1 MIMNGVLLVEC
12 ATWLII
18 SVRFSSV
25 MIKIKRLADNLN
37 LEGKRVLLIAD
48 FNVPINDGA
57 ITENSRIEKVLP
69 TIKFLI
75 NKKAKIIIIAHLGRP
90 KGKIIPELTLKP
102 IADKLSDYL
111 NQDIVFLNESIGSL
125 AIQGSKKIPNGKV
138 MLLENIRFYK
148 EEELN
153 SVSFAKELSK
163 IGDIYI
169 NEAFPC
175 SHRAH
180 ASVCEITKHIN
191 SFAGK
196 QLLEEVNVI
205 KMLTDN
211 AKKPTTC
218 IIGGS
223 KISTKSGVLINLIK
237 KMQNIVI
244 VGAMANTFIKHKGY
258 NIGKS
263 IFEKNQK
270 NLIENIIQES
280 KKNNCNLVLPED
292 VITSKD
298 HKSKGVLNSLDQIND
313 NDLILDIGKKTLQN
327 IIKVIDESK
336 TILWNGPAGYFEIDE
351 FSAGTKKIAEKRS
364 DNTKTTSLV
373 SIAGGG
379 DTVAAINK
387 FKCSDGFTYLSTAGG
402 AFLELLEGKVLP
414 GIKALEI
421 NG

>member
-1 MIMNGVLLVEC
+1 MV
-12 ATWLII
+12 
-18 SVRFSSV
+18 
-25 MIKIKRLADNLN
+25 KINKLDENLN
-37 LEGKRVLLIAD
+37 IEGKRVLLRVD

-75 NKKAKIIIIAHLGRP
+75 NKKAKRIIIAHLGRP
-90 KGKIIPELTLKP
+90 KGKIVPELTLKP
-102 IADKLSDYL
+102 IAKKLSDYL
-111 NQDIVFLNESIGSL
+111 NQDVVFLNESIGSL
-125 AIQGSKKIPNGKV
+125 VIQNSKKIPNGKII
-138 MLLENIRFYK
+138 LLENIRFYK

-153 SVSFAKELSK
+153 SMSFAKELSK

-180 ASVCEITKHIN
+180 ASVCEITKHID

-196 QLLEEVNVI
+196 QLLEEVNII

-211 AKKPTTC
+211 AIKPITC
-218 IIGGS
+218 IVGGS

-237 KMQNIVI
+237 KMQNIII
-244 VGAMANTFIKHKGY
+244 VGAMANSFIKHKGY
-258 NIGKS
+258 NIGQS
-263 IFEKNQK
+263 IFEKNQE

-280 KKNNCNLVLPED
+280 KKNNCNLILPED
-292 VITSKD
+292 VITSNNRN
-298 HKSKGVLNSLDQIND
+298 SKGVLKSLDQITD
-313 NDLILDIGKKTLQN
+313 NDLILDIGEKTLQN
-327 IIKVIDESK
+327 IFKVIDESK

-351 FSAGTKKIAEKRS
+351 FSVGSKKIANKISE
-364 DNTKTTSLV
+364 NTKNKSLV

-421 NG
+421 N

>member
-1 MIMNGVLLVEC
+1 MV
-12 ATWLII
+12 
-18 SVRFSSV
+18 
-25 MIKIKRLADNLN
+25 KINQLDENLN
-37 LEGKRVLLIAD
+37 IEGKRVLLRVD
-48 FNVPINDGA
+48 FNVPINDGV
-57 ITENSRIEKVLP
+57 ITEDSRIEKVLP

-90 KGKIIPELTLKP
+90 KGKIVPELTLKP
-102 IADKLSDYL
+102 IAKKLSNYL
-111 NQDIVFLNESIGSL
+111 NQNVVFLNESIGSL
-125 AIQGSKKIPNGKV
+125 AIQNSKKIPNGEIL
-138 MLLENIRFYK
+138 LLENLRFNK

-211 AKKPTTC
+211 AKKPITC

-237 KMQNIVI
+237 KMQSIVI

-258 NIGKS
+258 NIGHS
-263 IFEKNQK
+263 IFEKNQE
-270 NLIENIIQES
+270 NLIDDIIEES

-292 VITSKD
+292 VMVSK
-298 HKSKGVLNSLDQIND
+298 KYNSKGDLKSLDQIND
-313 NDLILDIGKKTLQN
+313 DDLILDIGEKTIQN
-327 IIKVIDESK
+327 IFKIIDESK
-336 TILWNGPAGYFEIDE
+336 TVLWNGPAGYFEVDE
-351 FSAGTKKIAEKRS
+351 FSIGSKKIANKISE
-364 DNTKTTSLV
+364 NTKTKSLV

-379 DTVAAINK
+379 HTIAAINK
-387 FKCSDGFTYLSTAGG
+387 FKCSNGFTYLSTAGG
-402 AFLELLEGKVLP
+402 AFLELLEGKMLP

-421 NG
+421 N

>member
-1 MIMNGVLLVEC
+1 MV
-12 ATWLII
+12 
-18 SVRFSSV
+18 
-25 MIKIKRLADNLN
+25 KINKLDENLN
-37 LEGKRVLLIAD
+37 IEGKRVLLRVD

-90 KGKIIPELTLKP
+90 KGKIVPGLTLKP
-102 IADKLSDYL
+102 IAKKLSDYL
-111 NQDIVFLNESIGSL
+111 DQDVVFLNKSIGSL
-125 AIQGSKKIPNGKV
+125 VIQNSKKISNGKI
-138 MLLENIRFYK
+138 MLLENIRFHK

-153 SVSFAKELSK
+153 SESFAKELSK

-169 NEAFPC
+169 NEAYPC

-196 QLLEEVNVI
+196 QLLEEVNAI
-205 KMLTDN
+205 RMLTNN

-223 KISTKSGVLINLIK
+223 KISTKSGILINLIK

-244 VGAMANTFIKHKGY
+244 VGAMANIFIKHKGY
-258 NIGKS
+258 NIGQS
-263 IFEKNQK
+263 IFEKNQE
-270 NLIENIIQES
+270 NLIESIIQES
-280 KKNNCNLVLPED
+280 KKNNCNLILPED

-298 HKSKGVLNSLDQIND
+298 YNSKGVLKSLDQIND
-313 NDLILDIGKKTLQN
+313 NDLIFDIGEKTLQN
-327 IIKVIDESK
+327 IFKIIDKSK
-336 TILWNGPAGYFEIDE
+336 TILWNGPAGYFESDE
-351 FSAGTKKIAEKRS
+351 LSVGSKKISMKISE
-364 DNTKTTSLV
+364 NTKTKSLV
-373 SIAGGG
+373 SMAGGG

-387 FKCSDGFTYLSTAGG
+387 FKCSNGFTYLSTAGG
-402 AFLELLEGKVLP
+402 AFLELLEGKILP

-421 NG
+421 NE

>member
-1 MIMNGVLLVEC
+1 MV
-12 ATWLII
+12 
-18 SVRFSSV
+18 
-25 MIKIKRLADNLN
+25 KINKLDENLN
-37 LEGKRVLLIAD
+37 IEGKRVLLRVD

-57 ITENSRIEKVLP
+57 ITEDSRIEKVLP

-90 KGKIIPELTLKP
+90 KGKIVPELTLKP
-102 IADKLSDYL
+102 IAKKLSNYL
-111 NQDIVFLNESIGSL
+111 NQDVVFLNESIGSL
-125 AIQGSKKIPNGKV
+125 AIQNSKKIPNGKI

-175 SHRAH
+175 SHRTH
-180 ASVCEITKHIN
+180 ASVCEITKHID

-196 QLLEEVNVI
+196 QLLEEISAI

-211 AKKPTTC
+211 AKKPITC
-218 IIGGS
+218 IVGGS
-223 KISTKSGVLINLIK
+223 KISTKSGILINLIK

-244 VGAMANTFIKHKGY
+244 VGAMANTFLKYKGY
-258 NIGKS
+258 NIGQS
-263 IFEKNQK
+263 IFEKNQE

-292 VITSKD
+292 VITSKN
-298 HKSKGVLNSLDQIND
+298 HNSKGVLKNLDQIND
-313 NDLILDIGKKTLQN
+313 NDLILDMGEKTLQN
-327 IIKVIDESK
+327 IFKVIDKSK
-336 TILWNGPAGYFEIDE
+336 TVLWNGPAGYFEIDE
-351 FSAGTKKIAEKRS
+351 FSIGSKKIANKIS
-364 DNTKTTSLV
+364 DNTKTKSLI

-387 FKCSDGFTYLSTAGG
+387 FKCSNGFTYLSTAGG
-402 AFLELLEGKVLP
+402 AFLELLEGKMLP

-421 NG
+421 N

>member
-1 MIMNGVLLVEC
+1 
-12 ATWLII
+12 
-18 SVRFSSV
+18 
-25 MIKIKRLADNLN
+25 MIKIKRLDDNLN
-37 LEGKRVLLIAD
+37 IEGKRVLLRVD

-57 ITENSRIEKVLP
+57 ITEDSRIEKVLP

-90 KGKIIPELTLKP
+90 KGKIVPELTLKP
-102 IADKLSDYL
+102 IAKKLSNYL
-111 NQDIVFLNESIGSL
+111 NQNVVFLNESIGSL
-125 AIQGSKKIPNGKV
+125 AIQNSKKIPNGKIL
-138 MLLENIRFYK
+138 LLENLRFNK

-163 IGDIYI
+163 VGDIYI

-211 AKKPTTC
+211 AKKPITC

-237 KMQNIVI
+237 KMQSIVI

-258 NIGKS
+258 NIGHS
-263 IFEKNQK
+263 IFEKNQE
-270 NLIENIIQES
+270 NLIDDIIEES

-292 VITSKD
+292 VMVSKNYN
-298 HKSKGVLNSLDQIND
+298 SKGDLKSLDQIND
-313 NDLILDIGKKTLQN
+313 DDLILDIGEKTIQN
-327 IIKVIDESK
+327 IFKIIDESK
-336 TILWNGPAGYFEIDE
+336 TVLWNGPAGYFEVDE
-351 FSAGTKKIAEKRS
+351 FSIGSKKIANKISE
-364 DNTKTTSLV
+364 NTKSKSLV

-379 DTVAAINK
+379 HTVAAINK
-387 FKCSDGFTYLSTAGG
+387 FEYSDGFTYLSTAGG

-421 NG
+421 N

>member
-1 MIMNGVLLVEC
+1 L
-12 ATWLII
+12 
-18 SVRFSSV
+18 
-25 MIKIKRLADNLN
+25 
-37 LEGKRVLLIAD
+37 
-48 FNVPINDGA
+48 
-57 ITENSRIEKVLP
+57 
-69 TIKFLI
+69 
-75 NKKAKIIIIAHLGRP
+75 
-90 KGKIIPELTLKP
+90 
-102 IADKLSDYL
+102 
-111 NQDIVFLNESIGSL
+111 FLNESIGSL
-125 AIQGSKKIPNGKV
+125 VIQNSKKIPNGKIV
-138 MLLENIRFYK
+138 LLENIRFHK

-205 KMLTDN
+205 KMLTN
-211 AKKPTTC
+211 NTKKPTTC

-223 KISTKSGVLINLIK
+223 KISTKSGILIKLIK

-244 VGAMANTFIKHKGY
+244 VGAMANIFIKHKGY
-258 NIGKS
+258 NIGQS
-263 IFEKNQK
+263 IFEKNK
-270 NLIENIIQES
+270 ENLIENIIQES

-292 VITSKD
+292 VITSKN
-298 HKSKGVLNSLDQIND
+298 HNSKGVLKNLDQIND
-313 NDLILDIGKKTLQN
+313 NDLILDIGEKTLQN
-327 IIKVIDESK
+327 IIKLIDESK

-351 FSAGTKKIAEKRS
+351 FAAGSKKIAKKISE
-364 DNTKTTSLV
+364 NTKTKSLV

-387 FKCSDGFTYLSTAGG
+387 FKYSDGFTYLSTAGG
-402 AFLELLEGKVLP
+402 AFLELLEGKALP

-421 NG
+421 NE

>member
-1 MIMNGVLLVEC
+1 
-12 ATWLII
+12 
-18 SVRFSSV
+18 
-25 MIKIKRLADNLN
+25 MIKIKRLDDNLN
-37 LEGKRVLLIAD
+37 IEGKRVLLRVD

-57 ITENSRIEKVLP
+57 ITEDSRIEKVLP

-90 KGKIIPELTLKP
+90 KGKIVPTLTLKP
-102 IADKLSDYL
+102 IAEKLSDYL
-111 NQDIVFLNESIGSL
+111 NQDVVFSSESIGSL
-125 AIQGSKKIPNGKV
+125 VIQNSKKISNGKI

-169 NEAFPC
+169 NEEFPC

-180 ASVCEITKHIN
+180 TSVCEITKHIN

-196 QLLEEVNVI
+196 QLLEEVNII

-211 AKKPTTC
+211 AKKPITC

-258 NIGKS
+258 NIGQS
-263 IFEKNQK
+263 MFEKNQE

-292 VITSKD
+292 VITSKN
-298 HKSKGVLNSLDQIND
+298 HNSKGVLKSLDQIND
-313 NDLILDIGKKTLQN
+313 NDLILDMGEKTLQN
-327 IIKVIDESK
+327 IFKVIDKSK
-336 TILWNGPAGYFEIDE
+336 TVLWNGPAGYFEIDE
-351 FSAGTKKIAEKRS
+351 FSIGSKKIANKIS
-364 DNTKTTSLV
+364 DNTKTKSLI

-421 NG
+421 N

>member
-1 MIMNGVLLVEC
+1 MV
-12 ATWLII
+12 
-18 SVRFSSV
+18 
-25 MIKIKRLADNLN
+25 KINKLDENLDI
-37 LEGKRVLLIAD
+37 EGKRALLRVD
-48 FNVPINDGA
+48 FNVPINDGT
-57 ITENSRIEKVLP
+57 ITEDSRIEKVLP

-90 KGKIIPELTLKP
+90 KGKIVPALTLKP
-102 IADKLSDYL
+102 IAKKLSNYL
-111 NQDIVFLNESIGSL
+111 DQDVIFLNESIGSL
-125 AIQGSKKIPNGKV
+125 AIQNSKKIPNGKI
-138 MLLENIRFYK
+138 MLLENIRFHK

-175 SHRAH
+175 SHRTH
-180 ASVCEITKHIN
+180 ASVCEITKHID

-196 QLLEEVNVI
+196 QLLEEISAI

-218 IIGGS
+218 IVGGS
-223 KISTKSGVLINLIK
+223 KISTKSGILINLVR

-244 VGAMANTFIKHKGY
+244 VGAMANTFLKYKGY
-258 NIGKS
+258 NIGQS
-263 IFEKNQK
+263 IFEKNQES
-270 NLIENIIQES
+270 LIENIIQES

-292 VITSKD
+292 VITSRN
-298 HKSKGVLNSLDQIND
+298 HNSKGVLKNLDQIND

-327 IIKVIDESK
+327 IFKVIDKSK
-336 TILWNGPAGYFEIDE
+336 TVLWNGPAGYFEIDE
-351 FSAGTKKIAEKRS
+351 FSIGSKKIANKIS
-364 DNTKTTSLV
+364 DNTKAKSLI

-387 FKCSDGFTYLSTAGG
+387 FKCSNGFTYLSTAGG
-402 AFLELLEGKVLP
+402 AFLELLEGKMLP

-421 NG
+421 N

>member
-1 MIMNGVLLVEC
+1 MITNGVLLVEC
-12 ATWLII
+12 VIWLII
-18 SVRFSSV
+18 SVRFNLA
-25 MIKIKRLADNLN
+25 MIKIKRLDDNLN
-37 LEGKRVLLIAD
+37 IEGKRVLLRVD
-48 FNVPINDGA
+48 FNVPINNGA
-57 ITENSRIEKVLP
+57 ITEDSRIEKVLP

-75 NKKAKIIIIAHLGRP
+75 GKKAKIIIIAHLGRP
-90 KGKIIPELTLKP
+90 KGKIVPGLTLKP
-102 IADKLSDYL
+102 IAKKLSSYL
-111 NQDIVFLNESIGSL
+111 NQDVMFLNESIGSL
-125 AIQGSKKIPNGKV
+125 VVQNSKKIPNGKI
-138 MLLENIRFYK
+138 MLLENIRFHK

-153 SVSFAKELSK
+153 SASFAKELSK

-180 ASVCEITKHIN
+180 ASICEITKHIN

-211 AKKPTTC
+211 AKKPITC

-223 KISTKSGVLINLIK
+223 KISTKSSVLINLIK
-237 KMQNIVI
+237 KMQSIVI
-244 VGAMANTFIKHKGY
+244 VGAMANTFIKYKGY
-258 NIGKS
+258 NIGHS
-263 IFEKNQK
+263 IFEKNQE

-292 VITSKD
+292 VIASND
-298 HKSKGVLNSLDQIND
+298 LNSKGVLKSLDQITD
-313 NDLILDIGKKTLQN
+313 NDLILDIGEKTLQN
-327 IIKVIDESK
+327 IFKVIDESK

-351 FSAGTKKIAEKRS
+351 FSVGSKKISKKISE
-364 DNTKTTSLV
+364 NTKTKSLI

-387 FKCSDGFTYLSTAGG
+387 FKCSNGFTYLSTAGG

-421 NG
+421 NE

>member
-1 MIMNGVLLVEC
+1 MV
-12 ATWLII
+12 
-18 SVRFSSV
+18 
-25 MIKIKRLADNLN
+25 KINKLDENLN
-37 LEGKRVLLIAD
+37 IEGKRALLRVD
-48 FNVPINDGA
+48 FNVPINDGT
-57 ITENSRIEKVLP
+57 ITEDSRIERVLP

-90 KGKIIPELTLKP
+90 KGKIVPELTLKP
-102 IADKLSDYL
+102 IAKKLSNYL
-111 NQDIVFLNESIGSL
+111 NQDVAFLNESIGSL
-125 AIQGSKKIPNGKV
+125 AIQNSKKIPNGKII
-138 MLLENIRFYK
+138 LLENIRFHK
-148 EEELN
+148 EEESN

-175 SHRAH
+175 SHRNH
-180 ASVCEITKHIN
+180 ASVCEITKHID

-196 QLLEEVNVI
+196 QLLEEISAI

-218 IIGGS
+218 IVGGS
-223 KISTKSGVLINLIK
+223 KISTKSGILINLVR

-244 VGAMANTFIKHKGY
+244 VGAMANTFLKYKGY
-258 NIGKS
+258 NIGQS
-263 IFEKNQK
+263 IFEKNQES
-270 NLIENIIQES
+270 LIENIIQES

-292 VITSKD
+292 VITSRN
-298 HKSKGVLNSLDQIND
+298 HNSKGILKNLDQIND

-327 IIKVIDESK
+327 IFKVIDKSK
-336 TILWNGPAGYFEIDE
+336 TVLWNGPAGYFEIDE
-351 FSAGTKKIAEKRS
+351 FSIGSKKIANKIS
-364 DNTKTTSLV
+364 DNTKAKSLI

-387 FKCSDGFTYLSTAGG
+387 FKCSNGFTYLSTAGG
-402 AFLELLEGKVLP
+402 AFLELLEGKMLP

-421 NG
+421 N

>member
-1 MIMNGVLLVEC
+1 MVKINKLDENLDIEGKKVLL
-12 ATWLII
+12 
-18 SVRFSSV
+18 
-25 MIKIKRLADNLN
+25 
-37 LEGKRVLLIAD
+37 RVD
-48 FNVPINDGA
+48 FNVPINDGT
-57 ITENSRIEKVLP
+57 ITEDSRIEKVLP

-90 KGKIIPELTLKP
+90 KGKIVPELTLKP
-102 IADKLSDYL
+102 IAKKLSNYL
-111 NQDIVFLNESIGSL
+111 NQDVTFLNESIGSL
-125 AIQGSKKIPNGKV
+125 AIQNSKKIPNGKI
-138 MLLENIRFYK
+138 MLLENIRFHK

-175 SHRAH
+175 SHRTH
-180 ASVCEITKHIN
+180 ASVCEITKHID

-196 QLLEEVNVI
+196 QLLEEISAI

-218 IIGGS
+218 IVGGS
-223 KISTKSGVLINLIK
+223 KISTKSGILINLVR

-244 VGAMANTFIKHKGY
+244 VGAMANTFLKYKGY
-258 NIGKS
+258 NIGQS
-263 IFEKNQK
+263 IFEKNQES
-270 NLIENIIQES
+270 LIENIIQES

-292 VITSKD
+292 VITSRN
-298 HKSKGVLNSLDQIND
+298 HNSKGILKNLDQIND

-327 IIKVIDESK
+327 IFKVIDKSK
-336 TILWNGPAGYFEIDE
+336 TVLWNGPAGYFEIDE
-351 FSAGTKKIAEKRS
+351 FSIGSKKIANKIS
-364 DNTKTTSLV
+364 DNTKAKSLI

-387 FKCSDGFTYLSTAGG
+387 FKCSNGFTYLSTAGG
-402 AFLELLEGKVLP
+402 AFLELLEGKMLP

-421 NG
+421 N

>member
-1 MIMNGVLLVEC
+1 MV
-12 ATWLII
+12 
-18 SVRFSSV
+18 
-25 MIKIKRLADNLN
+25 KINQLDENLN
-37 LEGKRVLLIAD
+37 IEGKRVLLRVD

-57 ITENSRIEKVLP
+57 ITENSRIEKILP

-90 KGKIIPELTLKP
+90 KGKIVPELTLKP
-102 IADKLSDYL
+102 IAKKLSNYL
-111 NQDIVFLNESIGSL
+111 NQNVVFLNESIGSL
-125 AIQGSKKIPNGKV
+125 AIQNSKKIPNGKIL
-138 MLLENIRFYK
+138 LLENIRFYK

-196 QLLEEVNVI
+196 QLLKEVNII

-211 AKKPTTC
+211 AKKPITC

-237 KMQNIVI
+237 KMQSIVI

-263 IFEKNQK
+263 IFEKNQA
-270 NLIENIIQES
+270 NFIENIIKES
-280 KKNNCNLVLPED
+280 KKNNCDLILPED
-292 VITSKD
+292 VMVSKN
-298 HKSKGVLNSLDQIND
+298 HNSKGNLKSLDQIND
-313 NDLILDIGKKTLQN
+313 DDLILDIGEKTIQN
-327 IIKVIDESK
+327 IFKIIDESK
-336 TILWNGPAGYFEIDE
+336 TVLWNGPAGYFEVDE
-351 FSAGTKKIAEKRS
+351 FSVGSKKIANKISE
-364 DNTKTTSLV
+364 NTKTKFLV

-387 FKCSDGFTYLSTAGG
+387 FKCSNGFTYLSTAGG
-402 AFLELLEGKVLP
+402 AFLELLEGKMLP

-421 NG
+421 N